1 MSGSKS
7 QQSILER
14 IRGGLIVSCQALPEE
29 PLHSSYIMGRMAF
42 AAKEGGAAGIR
53 ANIVEDITEIK
64 KTVDLPVI
72 GIIKKDYEDCEIYIT
87 PTMDEVD
94 ALAACGADIIALDCT
109 RRLRPGKRTLDDFF
123 AQVRDRYPEQLF
135 MADWSDYEEGMHA
148 AEIGLDLIGT
158 TMHGYT
164 DYTRGA
170 VLPDLDLM
178 KRLVQECGRPVIA
191 EGGIWTPAQLKA
203 ALDTGVWA
211 AVVGTAITR
220 PREITKRFVAAMKQ

>member
-53 ANIVEDITEIK
+53 ANTVEDITEIK

-135 MADWSDYEEGMHA
+135 MADCSDYEEGMHA
-148 AEIGLDLIGT
+148 AEIG
-158 TMHGYT
+158 
-164 DYTRGA
+164 
-170 VLPDLDLM
+170 LDLM

>member
-7 QQSILER
+7 QQSVLER

-53 ANIVEDITEIK
+53 ANTVEDITEIK

-87 PTMDEVD
+87 STMEEVD
-94 ALAACGADIIALDCT
+94 ALAGCGADIIALDCT

-123 AQVRDRYPEQLF
+123 AQVRDRYPDQLF
-135 MADWSDYEEGMHA
+135 MADCSDYEEGMHA

-170 VLPDLDLM
+170 VLPNLDLM
-178 KRLVQECGRPVIA
+178 KSWYGSAGARSLLRVGYGRRSS
-191 EGGIWTPAQLKA
+191 L
-203 ALDTGVWA
+203 
-211 AVVGTAITR
+211 R
-220 PREITKRFVAAMKQ
+220 PPLIRACWPRWWGPP

>member
-53 ANIVEDITEIK
+53 ANTVEDITEIK

-94 ALAACGADIIALDCT
+94 ALAACGADIIALD
-109 RRLRPGKRTLDDFF
+109 L
-123 AQVRDRYPEQLF
+123 
-135 MADWSDYEEGMHA
+135 S
-148 AEIGLDLIGT
+148 LI
-158 TMHGYT
+158 H
-164 DYTRGA
+164 
-170 VLPDLDLM
+170 
-178 KRLVQECGRPVIA
+178 I
-191 EGGIWTPAQLKA
+191 
-203 ALDTGVWA
+203 
-211 AVVGTAITR
+211 
-220 PREITKRFVAAMKQ
+220 